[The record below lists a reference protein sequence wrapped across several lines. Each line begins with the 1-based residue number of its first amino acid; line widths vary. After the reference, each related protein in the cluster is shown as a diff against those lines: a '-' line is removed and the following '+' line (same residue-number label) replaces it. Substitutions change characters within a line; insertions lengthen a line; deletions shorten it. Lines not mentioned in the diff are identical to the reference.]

1 MSDSK
6 SSISQLQTPSHG
18 IKLSQGAPQQANF
31 ITGGQMNASNSGNNV
46 GGAAVGGG
54 QSRNER
60 RLLTVQTNQIPQY
73 NSVPVVANF

>member
-6 SSISQLQTPSHG
+6 SSITQLPSHG
-18 IKLSQGAPQQANF
+18 IKLSQGAPQQMNF
-31 ITGGQMNASNSGNNV
+31 NTGGQMNASNSGSNL
-46 GGAAVGGG
+46 GGAAVAGG

-73 NSVPVVANF
+73 NSVPVVANL